1 MRTFSIRTHLLLLVL
16 AVSVP
21 LVATVGLVIYSDMQ
35 QTIAHTK
42 SSLRALVNTMASNT
56 GRKIDD
62 SHQILERLA
71 TRPLIIQA
79 DPKYCDTILKEL
91 LVLKLGYANIG
102 YTDMHGRGICSALLR
117 PGSKPLN
124 VGKSP
129 WFQRFLKERRFTI
142 GEPFIGP
149 LSGKKVIVLTAPIWN
164 EHREIVGAMHLPLN
178 LQAFNPEIPAHMLP
192 PGSHYGFFSEDGYM
206 IWRDSD
212 QAAMGTQPKA
222 DAARQIVKV
231 RNGEFESRAADGVT
245 RYFSVVSMPEIGWIA
260 YAGVPVSIIYAKA
273 RQRAI
278 TAVVIVMA
286 VIVLLFVLATI
297 IARRIANPVTK
308 LEMAAQ
314 AVRDGTIGVRPATE
328 GPSEIAAVA
337 REFNSMIDAQQRSIA
352 ELRIAATAFESHES
366 MMITDANNMVLRINQ
381 AFTET
386 TGYMAAE
393 IVGQTPR
400 LLKSDRHDADFFRAM
415 WESINR
421 TGGWQGEIWDRRKNG
436 EVYPKWL
443 TISAVKD
450 GIGAVTHYI
459 GTHFDI
465 SERKKAEEKI
475 NDLAFFDQLTGLPNR
490 TLLMDR
496 LNLAMSAS
504 TRSGN
509 MGALL
514 LIDLDNFKT
523 LNDTLG
529 HDMGDLLL
537 KEVAQRLTTC
547 IRAGETV
554 ARLGGD
560 EFVIMLADLSTSETD
575 AATRAKTVCEK
586 IRFAMNQVYLLRD
599 LSYHITPS
607 IGATLFKGH
616 LVSIDDLVKQADL
629 AMYASKETGRNAIHF
644 FDPAMQACVVTRAK
658 LETDLRNAIEENQFV
673 LHYQAQVAG
682 AGSITGAEALV
693 RWQHP
698 QRGLVPPAEF
708 IPLAEETRLILPLGL
723 WVLETAC
730 VQLTKWA
737 NQPGMTDLTL
747 AVNVSVHQF
756 HQAKFVD
763 QVLTV
768 LKNSGANPQRLKLEL
783 TESLLV
789 DNVQDTIEKMYAL
802 KAKGVKFSLDD
813 FGTGYSSLSY
823 LKRMPLDQLKIDRS
837 FVRDVLSDHND
848 AVIART
854 IVALAQNLGLGVIA
868 EGVET
873 EAQHAFLANAGC
885 HSYQGY
891 FFSRPLPVE
900 DFEAFALRL

>member
-1 MRTFSIRTHLLLLVL
+1 M
-16 AVSVP
+16 SVP

-42 SSLRALVNTMASNT
+42 SSLRALVSTMASNT
-56 GRKIDD
+56 GRKIDNTR
-62 SHQILERLA
+62 QILGRLA
-71 TRPLIIQA
+71 ARPLIRQV
-79 DPKYCDTILKEL
+79 DPKNCDTILKDL
-91 LVLKLGYANIG
+91 LILNPYYANIG
-102 YTDMHGRGICSALLR
+102 YTDMQGRGVCSALLR

-129 WFQRFLKERRFTI
+129 WFQRFLKQRRFSI
-142 GEPFIGP
+142 SQPFLGP
-149 LSGKKVIVLTAPIWN
+149 LSGKKVSVLSMPIWN
-164 EHREIVGAMHLPLN
+164 DHREMVGGIHLPLN
-178 LQAFNPEIPAHMLP
+178 LQAFDPNIPAHLLP
-192 PGSHYGFFSEDGYM
+192 PGSHYGFFSENGYM
-206 IWRDSD
+206 IWRDSN
-212 QAAMGTQPKA
+212 QAAMATKPKA
-222 DAARQIVKV
+222 DAAQQIVKV
-231 RNGEFESRAADGVT
+231 RNGEFESRAADSVT
-245 RYFSVVSMPEIGWIA
+245 RYFSVMSMPEVGWIA
-260 YAGVPVSIIYAKA
+260 YVGVPVSIIYAKA

-278 TAVVIVMA
+278 TATVITLA

-314 AVRDGTIGVRPATE
+314 AVRDGTIGVRSATE

-337 REFNSMIDAQQRSIA
+337 REFNSMVDAQQRSIA

-366 MMITDANNMVLRINQ
+366 MMITDANNVILRINK

-386 TGYMAAE
+386 TGYTAAE

-421 TGGWQGEIWDRRKNG
+421 TGGWQGEVWDRRKNG

-443 TISAVKD
+443 SISAVKD
-450 GIGAVTHYI
+450 SIGAVTHYI
-459 GTHFDI
+459 ATHFDI

-490 TLLMDR
+490 TLLLDR
-496 LNLAMSAS
+496 LNLAMSVS

-560 EFVIMLADLSTSETD
+560 EFVIMLSDLSTSETE

-586 IRFAMNQVYLLRD
+586 IHSVMNQAYLLRN

-616 LVSIDDLVKQADL
+616 LVSIEDLVKQADL
-629 AMYASKETGRNAIHF
+629 AMYKSKESGRNTTYF
-644 FDPAMQACVVTRAK
+644 FNPAMQACVVERAN
-658 LETDLRNAIEENQFV
+658 LEADLRRAIKENQFV
-673 LHYQAQVAG
+673 LYYQAQVVG
-682 AGSITGAEALV
+682 AGRVTGAEALV

-698 QRGLVPPAEF
+698 QGGLVPPAEF

-730 VQLTKWA
+730 AQLSKWA
-737 NQPGMTDLTL
+737 TQPGMADLTL

-802 KAKGVKFSLDD
+802 KAKGVGFSLDD

-823 LKRMPLDQLKIDRS
+823 LKCMPLDHLKIDQS
-837 FVRDVLSDHND
+837 FVRDVLSDPND
-848 AVIART
+848 AAIART

-873 EAQHAFLANAGC
+873 AAQQEFLASAGC

-891 FFSRPLPVE
+891 FFSRPLPVD